1 MIPQAPQLSLSES
14 ESFQDSTDVQ
24 PVILPTFPSD
34 LTTERS
40 Q

>member
-1 MIPQAPQLSLSES
+1 MISQTSQLSLSEL
-14 ESFQDSTDVQ
+14 ESFQDGTDVQ
-24 PVILPTFPSD
+24 PVILPIFLLD